1 MGHTADKISTD
12 KIKVED
18 HGQNKQG
25 NGPEGTPVA
34 EKIVNDMKT
43 HNDKNFDAMNEARQA
58 MGLPPLPKKK

>member
-1 MGHTADKISTD
+1 MGTTADKIGTKD
-12 KIKVED
+12 LPVDD

-43 HNDKNFDAMNEARQA
+43 HNDKNFDAMNEARTA